1 MTGTFDFHF
10 GDAIRASNPHPSP
23 GSYDDLPEDVRER
36 AERDLANI
44 MGDAAEG
51 HRGGVE
57 KKRNPSRWLMAAST
71 ATLLVIGVIAV
82 PNVRDQATPE
92 ATAEALLT
100 QAGDAAEKRQGLNN
114 AAVTSQ
120 DYQRRVDSAED
131 FTLNTVTEVGAGGL
145 TKVNTDA
152 ELSDVPEALRERAQ
166 TLQTWRNNGSISAMT
181 STDAKITLKEVNS
194 QTPTPAN
201 ILDVLRKGW
210 GENTARGALELL
222 TLPGLDVGW
231 QSQLFHLL
239 ADEPGAEVQRDGN
252 GTEGIAPES
261 DPNAKLVR
269 VSLPEDGLSMAF
281 YPVTGQLVQV
291 DNLVGQGVRTLIDAA
306 GILNC
311 VHVTGLNGPES
322 VSLACADDNYML
334 ADLTWDNWGEPQATA
349 RGTAW
354 MNACE
359 GSCADDK
366 PRPCPVEVKATEQKQ
381 CGYNLNVYTRLD
393 MHYPERAK
401 DPENTPQDEVFDLQ
415 CSAPAAD
422 EG

>member
-57 KKRNPSRWLMAAST
+57 KKRNPSRWLMAAAT

-82 PNVRDQATPE
+82 PTVRDQATPE

-100 QAGDAAEKRQGLNN
+100 QAGDAAQKRPGLNN

-120 DYQRRVDSAED
+120 DYQRRVDRAGD

-152 ELSDVPEALRERAQ
+152 ELSDVPEA
-166 TLQTWRNNGSISAMT
+166 
-181 STDAKITLKEVNS
+181 
-194 QTPTPAN
+194 
-201 ILDVLRKGW
+201 LRKGW

-261 DPNAKLVR
+261 DPNAELVH

-291 DNLVGQGVRTLIDAA
+291 DNLVGQGVRTRIDAA

-322 VSLACADDNYML
+322 VSLACADNNYML
-334 ADLTWDNWGEPQATA
+334 ANLTWDNWGGPQATA

-354 MNACE
+354 VNACE

-366 PRPCPVEVKATEQKQ
+366 PRPYPVEVKATEQKQ

-393 MHYPERAK
+393 LHYPERAK
-401 DPENTPQDEVFDLQ
+401 DPKNTPQDEVFDLQ